1 MNTVEAATRLMERPP
16 GALERRGAMVLA
28 AAGAIAGPLVR
39 PGLSPAASF
48 MIHAGAATVHPVP
61 KSVLRDLG
69 AEIPSNER
77 LDCLAAAEPLLAL
90 LDARWAWEFMQDLVG
105 AEQTIRAAALG
116 LDIASHLDE
125 DTVLELFSDKCR
137 LNSMFAEQLAV
148 EGAARARQKP
158 CLEARNV
165 KPFAAGPYLAAA
177 AFTGASEGLRA
188 AHELLEWLSPD
199 VLQEGLCLVA
209 EAAVHQGCA
218 PAIARLAA
226 GESDITV
233 QAAWVEAAARSHAV
247 EPGTLISLIR
257 ELGPRVTGELDPGR
271 HLLAGLPLLAALAAA
286 GSDEDLARLGVEWRV
301 PPPLLAD
308 QLFYRG
314 LAAGPAVFERLLDVP
329 EPAWDDLFEYDFCWW
344 KPVSRDPAA
353 RVQACANVVAI
364 GANLPWRPMPG
375 SLKDLVHWP

>member
-1 MNTVEAATRLMERPP
+1 MPDWRIEVDRWWAD
-16 GALERRGAMVLA
+16 VLGVPA
-28 AAGAIAGPLVR
+28 AAVRAGGVFAV
-39 PGLSPAASF
+39 G
-48 MIHAGAATVHPVP
+48 HADHVGVVAVDGGAAPIVYGPSRLLPV
-61 KSVLRDLG
+61 L
-69 AEIPSNER
+69 
-77 LDCLAAAEPLLAL
+77 
-90 LDARWAWEFMQDLVG
+90 
-105 AEQTIRAAALG
+105 RAAA
-116 LDIASHLDE
+116 
-125 DTVLELFSDKCR
+125 
-137 LNSMFAEQLAV
+137 
-148 EGAARARQKP
+148 RAGHGN
-158 CLEARNV
+158 L
-165 KPFAAGPYLAAA
+165 AAGPYLAAA

-257 ELGPRVTGELDPGR
+257 ELGPRVTDELDPGR

-329 EPAWDDLFEYDFCWW
+329 EPDWDDLFEYDFCWW